1 MTDEGT
7 AVERTVLQAGELEL
21 APITAASARAIVDGD
36 RTGLAPGEGWPDPEG
51 EGLEMIAA
59 GHIEGWLVT
68 LDGTVVG
75 DAGAMVD
82 GETGLYIYTVAAPY
96 RARGFEKAVA
106 GALSAELASRP
117 GISSIYDTT
126 PSPTDRRPP
135 RVLSGERDTLLAFLG
150 YLRESLIGKL
160 EGLSETDA
168 RRTFVASGTNLIGL
182 VMHVAQTE
190 HVWVVNRWA
199 GDPQQPPHE
208 FPRPGDTVE
217 SVAVAARATGER
229 VDALI
234 RACDDVD
241 TKSADP
247 DMADVPLRWILVHLV
262 EEVGRH
268 AGHAD
273 ILREQIDGA
282 TGR

>member
-1 MTDEGT
+1 MGET
-7 AVERTVLQAGELEL
+7 LIAGDLRL
-21 APITAASARAIVDGD
+21 TPIDAPAARAILDGD
-36 RTGLAPGEGWPDPEG
+36 LTDLTTGAGWPDPTDEVLAMVAEG
-51 EGLEMIAA
+51 A
-59 GHIEGWLVT
+59 IEGWLVV
-68 LDGTVVG
+68 LDGAVVG

-82 GETGLYIYTVAAPY
+82 GETGVYIYALTEPHQTRSFDVAA
-96 RARGFEKAVA
+96 AI
-106 GALSAELASRP
+106 AEHLASRP
-117 GISSIYDTT
+117 GISSVYDTT

-135 RVLSGERDTLLAFLG
+135 RVLTGEQDTLLAFLD

-160 EGLSETDA
+160 EGVSEADA
-168 RRTFVASGTNLIGL
+168 RRTFVRSGTNLIGL

-199 GDPQQPPHE
+199 GDATEPPHE

-217 SVAVAARATGER
+217 SVAATARATGER
-229 VDALI
+229 VNALM
-234 RACDDVD
+234 RAEGSLDVL
-241 TKSADP
+241 SADP
-247 DMADVPLRWILVHLV
+247 AMTDVPLRWILVHLI

-273 ILREQIDGA
+273 IVRELIDGH